1 MLKKNPKGFNKKKK
15 KLKDELKKKLFGI
28 VIKLDSMGQL

>member
-15 KLKDELKKKLFGI
+15 KLKDELKKNYLA
-28 VIKLDSMGQL
+28 LLLN

>member
-15 KLKDELKKKLFGI
+15 KLKDEIKKNYLA
-28 VIKLDSMGQL
+28 LLLN

>member
-15 KLKDELKKKLFGI
+15 KVKDELKKNYLA
-28 VIKLDSMGQL
+28 LLLN